1 MEGGGGNG
9 GLGEGIRERG
19 SEEGKDW
26 RGIRERVGRIG
37 GIGEGKG
44 REGSRGLRGKNKRKR
59 GGVGLKGERQVKRAG
74 RGNRGVSR

>member
-9 GLGEGIRERG
+9 GIGEGIRERG

-37 GIGEGKG
+37 GIGEGIKEN
-44 REGSRGLRGKNKRKR
+44 EGK
-59 GGVGLKGERQVKRAG
+59 
-74 RGNRGVSR
+74 